1 MKDIL
6 GKALEYALELGAAYA
21 DVRFSHLETESI
33 SVKNGSVLGV
43 GLHVDWEFACS
54 LVNGSGVL
62 LQILI

>member
-6 GKALEYALELGAAYA
+6 RSIGTRIRLGCKHA

-43 GLHVDWEFACS
+43 DCHVDWELEFEFFMME
-54 LVNGSGVL
+54 LGDL
-62 LQILI
+62 PQIQT